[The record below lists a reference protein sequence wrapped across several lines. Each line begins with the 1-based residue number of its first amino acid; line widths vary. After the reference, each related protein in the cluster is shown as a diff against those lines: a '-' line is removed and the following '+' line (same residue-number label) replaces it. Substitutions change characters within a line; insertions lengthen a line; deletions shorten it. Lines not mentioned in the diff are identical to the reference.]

1 MVADFR
7 DIAGWDAISIG
18 ILSGSFA
25 WASTNIMGK
34 KWKAFMQV
42 DDVLDVVHTHLV
54 AGFVG
59 GMSVGFIT
67 TSEGCAAFGLT
78 NRGGA
83 IDGNYK
89 QI

>member
-7 DIAGWDAISIG
+7 DIAGWGAISIG

-42 DDVLDVVHTHLV
+42 DDVLGVVHTHLV

-59 GMSVGFIT
+59 GMSVAPPLASPTVVAQSTAT
-67 TSEGCAAFGLT
+67 TNKFS
-78 NRGGA
+78 
-83 IDGNYK
+83 
-89 QI
+89 